1 MNEQF
6 PLILSN
12 DVVVHQILYQH
23 GISIFIG
30 LCLSSKN

>member
-1 MNEQF
+1 MNEHF

-23 GISIFIG
+23 GISIFIARV
-30 LCLSSKN
+30 SSKS

>member
-12 DVVVHQILYQH
+12 NVVVHQILYQH
-23 GISIFIG
+23 GISIFIA
-30 LCLSSKN
+30 LRVSSKS